1 LPFLSR
7 KDIIF
12 KDKVYMTNFLPLALG
27 LIIFSF
33 LICAV
38 LIVPFINLLYKLHLT
53 RRSEAPKH
61 GKVPLFDK
69 LHDKKTGTPVGGG
82 ILIIALVSVLF
93 AVIFP
98 ISSHLG
104 LYITSS
110 FPLRAELFIIF
121 FTFISFG
128 LLGLS
133 DDLLKMFAKPSKGI
147 LGLWFGL
154 RRKHKFIL
162 QCLLGLFIGY
172 FVYKFLGIH
181 IINIPILGV
190 VLNLGAWYV
199 PFAAF
204 VIVAFTNAFNITD
217 GLDGLGAGLLVVC
230 LISFEII
237 AAGNLDT
244 PLSLFISLWVGGLI
258 AFLYFNIWPARLF
271 LGDAGALSFGAMLG
285 VIGLITG
292 KIIALVVI
300 GGIFVVEAATSAI
313 QMAGWKYLKRPVFPL
328 APIHHTLLAKGWQ
341 EPKIVMRAWILG
353 LLLAIFGLWLA
364 TI

>member
-1 LPFLSR
+1 
-7 KDIIF
+7 
-12 KDKVYMTNFLPLALG
+12 MTNFLPLALG

-33 LICAV
+33 LICFL
-38 LIVPFINLLYKLHLT
+38 LIVPFINLLYRLNLT
-53 RRSEAPKH
+53 RKREAPKT
-61 GKVPLFDK
+61 GKIPLFDR
-69 LHDKKTGTPVGGG
+69 LHDIKTGTPVGGG
-82 ILIIALVSVLF
+82 VLIIAVVSLLF
-93 AVIFP
+93 AIIFP
-98 ISSHLG
+98 LSSYLG
-104 LYITSS
+104 MYIKSS

-121 FTFISFG
+121 FTFVSFG

-133 DDLLKMFAKPSKGI
+133 DDLLKIFGEPTKGV

-162 QCLLGLFIGY
+162 QCALAIFIG
-172 FVYKFLGIH
+172 FFIYKYLGIQ
-181 IINIPILGV
+181 IINIPLFNV
-190 VLNLGAWYV
+190 VLNLGIWYV

-204 VIVAFTNAFNITD
+204 VIVAFSNAFNITD
-217 GLDGLGAGLLVVC
+217 GLDGLAAGLLVVC
-230 LISFEII
+230 LIAFEII

-258 AFLYFNIWPARLF
+258 AFLYFNVWPARIF

-292 KIIALVVI
+292 KIIALVII
-300 GGIFVVEAATSAI
+300 GGVFVVEVATSAI
-313 QMAGWKYLKRPVFPL
+313 QMFGWKYLKKPIFPL

-341 EPKIVMRAWILG
+341 EPKIVMRAWMFG